1 MKLRYLLIFFAVAAF
16 NQTLCSQSI
25 DSLKEE
31 RFSIHGQTTVITQ
44 DKPSF
49 HAKYS
54 GTKSLSSKKE
64 TETSITATL
73 FLGARLWNGA
83 GFFLSPEIAAG
94 SGLSGSLGVAASTN
108 GETYRVSDPAPSFE
122 MGRIY
127 FNQIIPLSK
136 QRIYQADDVDQLNG
150 KIPTKYIALTI
161 GKISLTD
168 IFDANKYSH
177 DPRTQFMSWGL
188 MNNGA
193 WDFAANTKGYT
204 PSFVAEWV
212 TPQNALRY
220 GFSLLPK
227 EANEMAMNWNIG
239 KAGANYLEYTHNYS
253 LSGEKGSIRLL
264 SYLNRANMGSY
275 RESLELNPTSPDITK
290 TEKSGRIKYGFGV
303 NAEQDL
309 NDFMGMFFRA
319 SWDDGHTETWAYTE
333 IDQTASMGLV
343 ANGSRWNRKNDNVG
357 LATVVS
363 GLSNPHRNYLKAGG
377 LGFELGDD
385 NLNYGLENVT
395 ELYYSFAL
403 KDNLFISG
411 AYQFIVN
418 PGYNRDRGPVN
429 VFSIRVHAAF

>member
-1 MKLRYLLIFFAVAAF
+1 MKLRYLLMFFAVAAF

-31 RFSIHGQTTVITQ
+31 LFSIHGQTTVITQ
-44 DKPSF
+44 YKPSF

-54 GTKSLSSKKE
+54 GTNSLSAKE
-64 TETSITATL
+64 ETKTSITATL
-73 FLGARLWNGA
+73 FLGTRLWKGA
-83 GFFLSPEIAAG
+83 GFFLSPEIAGG
-94 SGLSGSLGVAASTN
+94 SGLSGSFGVAASTN

-127 FNQIIPLSK
+127 FNQIIPLN
-136 QRIYQADDVDQLNG
+136 QERVYQTDDIDQLNG

-161 GKISLTD
+161 GKISVTD

-204 PSFVAEWV
+204 PSFVVEWV
-212 TPQNALRY
+212 MPQNALRY

-227 EANEMAMNWNIG
+227 VANGMKMNWHAT
-239 KAGANYLEYTHNYS
+239 KAGSNYLEYTHNY
-253 LSGEKGSIRLL
+253 LFRGEKGSIRLL
-264 SYLNRANMGSY
+264 SYLNRADMGSY
-275 RESLELNPTSPDITK
+275 RESLELDPTSPDITK

-333 IDQTASMGLV
+333 IDRTASLGLV
-343 ANGSRWNRKNDNVG
+343 ANGSRWNRKNDNIG

-363 GLSNPHRNYLKAGG
+363 GLSNAHRDYLKAGG
-377 LGFELGDD
+377 LGFELGDGH
-385 NLNYGLENVT
+385 LNYGLENVT

-418 PGYNRDRGPVN
+418 PGYNKDRGPLN
-429 VFSIRVHAAF
+429 VFSLRVHATF